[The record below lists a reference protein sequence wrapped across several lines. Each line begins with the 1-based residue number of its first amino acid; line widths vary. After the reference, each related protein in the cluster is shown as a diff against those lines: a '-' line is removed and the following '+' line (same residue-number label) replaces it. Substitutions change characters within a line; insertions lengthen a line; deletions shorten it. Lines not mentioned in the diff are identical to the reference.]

1 MLPMTLPIDVGAA
14 WMRMTGQVWVN
25 TLHVAEVM
33 TQATLHQQRVFLGL
47 DHPGGVHPEKP
58 APARKPARKPVRKA
72 SAKTTAKPAAKPKP
86 AAARKPA
93 ASTPKPAATRA
104 RRAPSKP
111 PVMPGNPSKD

>member
-47 DHPGGVHPEKP
+47 DHPDGVHPEKP
-58 APARKPARKPVRKA
+58 APVRKPVRKA
-72 SAKTTAKPAAKPKP
+72 GAKPAAVRKP
-86 AAARKPA
+86 AAKAKPAAVRKPA
-93 ASTPKPAATRA
+93 ASTAKPAATRA